1 MDSPTLSLNDLP
13 VEILE
18 QIFSYLPLS
27 DRKAVSLVCQAWNE
41 IVFSRR
47 FMKSVALNVIMDWE
61 QSQVHYLRASTRR
74 YRRVFIFLGPETCC
88 EFDFTVIIEIL
99 DLFGNDLESFH
110 CMSGFTE
117 EQLWKVIIRAPNLQQ
132 LIVGVDAESL
142 KHERSFPVLGRLQ
155 DLGSLVNVLQIRGL
169 DMPKLTQLSAN
180 FTTASDAL
188 GSIDLL
194 RRLTPQLRNLELFS
208 MEYYFSIDELRCPKV
223 EVLKLAGQICAGS
236 DLAVRSFFGGFQ
248 CLKDVRLEFN
258 VTDRILDVIT
268 QTCPRIENLH
278 FKSDLLSSD
287 TFQLLERLKS
297 LKTLSIM
304 GSIDFRIAL
313 ECKPLVS
320 VKRFRLQL
328 VILDDG
334 TRIFG
339 GFKKMLPNVN
349 DISVKLVTHVQ
360 PERALVHVC
369 RSFPHIR
376 RLTIADATTRIRMLS
391 CTTFQN
397 LRNLYRLEELTLKS
411 IHVPVA
417 FMHRNKCLKRLKIKY
432 FHWLTDG
439 DLIMLADLYPNL
451 KYLELSWCRKVSIRG
466 VEEFRARL
474 PDCVVHCIQSRL

>member
-13 VEILE
+13 VEVLE
-18 QIFSYLPLS
+18 HIFSYLPLS
-27 DRKAVSLVCQAWNE
+27 DRKAVSLVCQVWNE

-74 YRRVFIFLGPETCC
+74 YRRVFVFLGPETCC

-117 EQLWKVIIRAPNLQQ
+117 EQLWKVMIRAPNLQQ

-223 EVLKLAGQICAGS
+223 EVLKLAGQICAGN
-236 DLAVRSFFGGFQ
+236 DRAVRSFFGGFQ
-248 CLKDVRLEFN
+248 CLRDVRLEFN
-258 VTDRILDVIT
+258 VTDRILDAIT

-313 ECKPLVS
+313 ECKPL
-320 VKRFRLQL
+320 
-328 VILDDG
+328 
-334 TRIFG
+334 
-339 GFKKMLPNVN
+339 
-349 DISVKLVTHVQ
+349 
-360 PERALVHVC
+360 
-369 RSFPHIR
+369 
-376 RLTIADATTRIRMLS
+376 
-391 CTTFQN
+391 N

-451 KYLELSWCRKVSIRG
+451 KYLELSWCRKVSTRG